1 MLVKKWDAVTLILSL
16 LRFCFDGIRKMYEH
30 ISIKQLLT
38 QKTRLNQENIVRSAI
53 FVWLFTWNSC
63 TLLWEV
69 VSPSFLHKSFQ
80 IYDISLPDYTD
91 LQRITFRVISH
102 INLWLVCN
110 CCQMNLIFPSRLAE
124 ITLRCLYKLML

>member
-1 MLVKKWDAVTLILSL
+1 MLVKKWDAVGCHFWDVVLMESE
-16 LRFCFDGIRKMYEH
+16 KKYAH

-38 QKTRLNQENIVRSAI
+38 RKTFLNPENIVRSEML

-63 TLLWEV
+63 ALLWKV

-80 IYDISLPDYTD
+80 IYDISLPGYSD

-102 INLWLVCN
+102 INRWSVCN
-110 CCQMNLIFPSRLAE
+110 CCQMNLIFPSTLAE
-124 ITLRCLYKLML
+124 ITSRCLYKLML